1 MTTHISLDED
11 IDPDV
16 IAVLISAILAGNSVD
31 FLLPF
36 TAATAAAASDLLRRG
51 SLQEAE
57 V

>member
-36 TAATAAAASDLLRRG
+36 TAAAAAASDLLRRG
-51 SLQEAE
+51 SLQEAG